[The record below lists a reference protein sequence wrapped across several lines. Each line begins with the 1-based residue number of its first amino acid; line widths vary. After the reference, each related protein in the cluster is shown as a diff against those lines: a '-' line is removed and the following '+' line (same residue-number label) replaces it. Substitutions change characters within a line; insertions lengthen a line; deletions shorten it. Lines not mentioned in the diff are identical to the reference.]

1 MSLLQSR
8 RTNASSRE
16 RKDAIVRL
24 ILFARVDS
32 LSDHQAVMTAN
43 SLRRCS
49 KLDLSNE
56 LLAAAFANETSKI
69 NPVPRQ
75 GGREHKRGS
84 EASTPSHVFRGGLS
98 AWNFSEV
105 SVSTGGALTRHPG
118 TPRLRCNDPCKRRN
132 ASWRASYAVIG
143 ERATPVPGEGGGG
156 GGARAFIRRTT
167 NPAAPNIYTCT
178 FIATRERDMDI
189 MY

>member
-1 MSLLQSR
+1 
-8 RTNASSRE
+8 
-16 RKDAIVRL
+16 
-24 ILFARVDS
+24 
-32 LSDHQAVMTAN
+32 MTAN

-56 LLAAAFANETSKI
+56 LLAAALANETSKI
-69 NPVPRQ
+69 GPVPGQ

-105 SVSTGGALTRHPG
+105 SVSTGGVLTRHPG

-167 NPAAPNIYTCT
+167 NPAASFAPRRRIFMRIPLSRHVCAIWISRTDI
-178 FIATRERDMDI
+178 IAKSLRNVITKRHARRGRFRAIRRERFT
-189 MY
+189 